1 MSLAA
6 LSYPAHRSRSC
17 WLPCGCPVAALA
29 AGDEEGAAAGGGGG
43 EGGEELGVT
52 WQALVDDLESLTPG
66 SRLWDVITPHFYAI
80 FWTLSLDD
88 IYWPEAR

>member
-1 MSLAA
+1 M
-6 LSYPAHRSRSC
+6 
-17 WLPCGCPVAALA
+17 
-29 AGDEEGAAAGGGGG
+29 
-43 EGGEELGVT
+43 T